1 MNTLTADAQLV
12 TAYLSGDRNAL
23 ASIYDLYA
31 PGLFDTA
38 AAMLSDRHDAA
49 DMVQDVFCIAAERLN
64 QLRDPDRLKPWL
76 YAVLRNEVY
85 RRTKKRKRT
94 TPTDFQSETVPDVVA
109 AFDPNAEGAAASF
122 DELAELV
129 RSAAAGL
136 DERDRLVLEL
146 SVRQG
151 LSGTDLA
158 DALGVSPEQSYSLVH
173 RMRDR
178 IEKSLGA
185 FTVAKMGSQDCK
197 ELATIISGW
206 NGEFSVLI
214 RKRVARHIDECAI
227 CEKTRSKYAPLA
239 LFGVAPAFLLP
250 IGLREKVLT
259 ATQSI
264 PVPSQSANAHAN
276 KSSRG
281 SQRSKHIKLNRN
293 DGFPR
298 LARASRHAMAIVA
311 STSAV
316 LLIGAG
322 VVLVQQSNDSGDIA
336 SADPIVAES
345 TQPTTNTD
353 VTSLP
358 ENINETSTLTPTS
371 TIENDES
378 TSTSFN
384 IAVPTSRPVTTT
396 VAVTTPAM
404 SSPLT
409 TVIASPT
416 PTIPP
421 TTTPSRPATTAPP
434 TTTPL
439 TTTPFRP
446 STTTAAPTTIPP
458 STTPLISRL
467 TTSTTVF
474 AFGLGNTAAIEI
486 TNTNA
491 AAVNWAVSETSGYFS
506 FSPASGSINAGAT
519 IKVMATFNRVAAA
532 DIAAAALTEGQFK
545 LPATLTTQSSLT
557 SPLTLAGVFGQPPVI
572 SNVSAKFAGLSCST
586 VQVQSAITDESS
598 LSSVS
603 AKITYTAPNS
613 LQKPAPVTI
622 ALTDSG
628 KGIWVGE
635 ASATP
640 TAAIAATVVITATDK
655 YGFTETANTKI
666 SRTNSC

>member
-94 TPTDFQSETVPDVVA
+94 TPTDFQSETVPEVVA

-197 ELATIISGW
+197 ELAAIISGW

-250 IGLREKVLT
+250 IGLREKVLA

-264 PVPSQSANAHAN
+264 PVPTQSANAHTN
-276 KSSRG
+276 KISRG
-281 SQRSKHIKLNRN
+281 SQRSRHIKLNRN
-293 DGFPR
+293 DGFP
-298 LARASRHAMAIVA
+298 LASRTSRHGMAIVA
-311 STSAV
+311 STTAV
-316 LLIGAG
+316 LLLIAG
-322 VVLVQQSNDSGDIA
+322 VVLLQQNDDTGNATSA
-336 SADPIVAES
+336 SPIVVDS
-345 TQPTTNTD
+345 TQPITDSATDSTNDSTNDSTTALTTD
-353 VTSLP
+353 
-358 ENINETSTLTPTS
+358 ST
-371 TIENDES
+371 TIGTVQS
-378 TSTSFN
+378 
-384 IAVPTSRPVTTT
+384 TTT
-396 VAVTTPAM
+396 IATVSSTPA
-404 SSPLT
+404 
-409 TVIASPT
+409 
-416 PTIPP
+416 
-421 TTTPSRPATTAPP
+421 TAA
-434 TTTPL
+434 
-439 TTTPFRP
+439 
-446 STTTAAPTTIPP
+446 TAAPTATSAPAPIPIP
-458 STTPLISRL
+458 NTNQP
-467 TTSTTVF
+467 TTSTTPARSIKPLLISTSILDF
-474 AFGLGNTAAIEI
+474 ARRVTASLTL
-486 TNTNA
+486 TNNNEGP
-491 AAVNWAVSETSGYFS
+491 VNWLLKETSGYFT
-506 FSPASGSINAGAT
+506 FAPASGSLNAGAT
-519 IKVMATFNRVAAA
+519 QTVSVTFARAAA
-532 DIAAAALTEGQFK
+532 SALAEGEFSFPATATTRGAADAALT
-545 LPATLTTQSSLT
+545 LI
-557 SPLTLAGVFGQPPVI
+557 GVVGRPPVI
-572 SNVSAKFAGLSCST
+572 ANFTPTFAGIACSRLNI
-586 VQVQSAITDESS
+586 QVPITDESS
-598 LSSVS
+598 IASVN
-603 AKITYTAPNS
+603 AKITYITPPNLQSPTTITTS
-613 LQKPAPVTI
+613 LN
-622 ALTDSG
+622 DSG
-628 KGIWVGE
+628 KGSWVV
-635 ASATP
+635 SLTNVPAT
-640 TAAIAATVVITATDK
+640 TTRVIVKITATDI
-655 YGFTETANTKI
+655 YGFSATSESGAN
-666 SRTNSC
+666 RTNSC

>member
-94 TPTDFQSETVPDVVA
+94 TPTDFQSETVPEVVA

-197 ELATIISGW
+197 ELAAIISGW

-250 IGLREKVLT
+250 IGLREKVLA

-264 PVPSQSANAHAN
+264 PVPTQSANAHTN
-276 KSSRG
+276 KISRG

-293 DGFPR
+293 DGFP
-298 LARASRHAMAIVA
+298 LASRTSRHAMAIVA
-311 STSAV
+311 STTAV
-316 LLIGAG
+316 LLLIAG
-322 VVLVQQSNDSGDIA
+322 VVLLQQNDDTGNATSA
-336 SADPIVAES
+336 SPIVVDS
-345 TQPTTNTD
+345 TQPITDSATDSTTDSVTD
-353 VTSLP
+353 
-358 ENINETSTLTPTS
+358 STTALTTDS
-371 TIENDES
+371 TTIGTVQS
-378 TSTSFN
+378 
-384 IAVPTSRPVTTT
+384 TTT
-396 VAVTTPAM
+396 IAPVSSTPA
-404 SSPLT
+404 T
-409 TVIASPT
+409 AATAT
-416 PTIPP
+416 
-421 TTTPSRPATTAPP
+421 TTAP
-434 TTTPL
+434 
-439 TTTPFRP
+439 
-446 STTTAAPTTIPP
+446 TATSAPAPIPIP
-458 STTPLISRL
+458 NTNQP
-467 TTSTTVF
+467 TTSTTPARSIKPLLMSTSILDF
-474 AFGLGNTAAIEI
+474 ARRVTASLTL
-486 TNTNA
+486 TNNNEGP
-491 AAVNWAVSETSGYFS
+491 VNWLLKETSGYFT
-506 FSPASGSINAGAT
+506 FAPASGSLNAGAT
-519 IKVMATFNRVAAA
+519 QTVSVTFARAAA
-532 DIAAAALTEGQFK
+532 SALTEGEFSF
-545 LPATLTTQSSLT
+545 PATAITRGAADAA
-557 SPLTLAGVFGQPPVI
+557 LTLIGVVGRPPEI
-572 SNVSAKFAGLSCST
+572 ANFTPTFAGIACSRLNI
-586 VQVQSAITDESS
+586 QVPITDESPIA
-598 LSSVS
+598 SVN
-603 AKITYTAPNS
+603 AKITYITPLNLQSAP
-613 LQKPAPVTI
+613 TI
-622 ALTDSG
+622 TTPLNDSG
-628 KGIWVGE
+628 KGSWV
-635 ASATP
+635 ASLTNVPAT
-640 TAAIAATVVITATDK
+640 TTRVIVKVTATDI
-655 YGFTETANTKI
+655 YGFSVTSESEAN
-666 SRTNSC
+666 RTNSC

>member
-94 TPTDFQSETVPDVVA
+94 TPTDFQSETVPEVVA

-185 FTVAKMGSQDCK
+185 FTVAKMGGQDCK
-197 ELATIISGW
+197 ELAAIISGW

-250 IGLREKVLT
+250 IGLREKVLA

-264 PVPSQSANAHAN
+264 PVPTQSANAHTN
-276 KSSRG
+276 KISRG
-281 SQRSKHIKLNRN
+281 SQRSRHIKLNRN
-293 DGFPR
+293 DGFP
-298 LARASRHAMAIVA
+298 LASRTSRHGMAIVA
-311 STSAV
+311 STTAV
-316 LLIGAG
+316 LLLIAG
-322 VVLVQQSNDSGDIA
+322 VVLLQQNDDTGKATSTG
-336 SADPIVAES
+336 PIVVDS
-345 TQPTTNTD
+345 TQPITDLAADSTNDSTTD
-353 VTSLP
+353 
-358 ENINETSTLTPTS
+358 ST
-371 TIENDES
+371 TIG
-378 TSTSFN
+378 
-384 IAVPTSRPVTTT
+384 T
-396 VAVTTPAM
+396 VQ
-404 SSPLT
+404 
-409 TVIASPT
+409 
-416 PTIPP
+416 
-421 TTTPSRPATTAPP
+421 
-434 TTTPL
+434 
-439 TTTPFRP
+439 
-446 STTTAAPTTIPP
+446 STTTIATVSSTPATAATAITTATATTTATPATAPMPIPNTNQP
-458 STTPLISRL
+458 
-467 TTSTTVF
+467 TTSTTPARSIKPLLISTSILDF
-474 AFGLGNTAAIEI
+474 ARRVTASLTL
-486 TNTNA
+486 TNNNEGP
-491 AAVNWAVSETSGYFS
+491 VNWLLKETSGYFT
-506 FSPASGSINAGAT
+506 FAPASGSLNAGAT
-519 IKVMATFNRVAAA
+519 QTVSVTFARAAA
-532 DIAAAALTEGQFK
+532 SALAEGEFSFPATATTRGVADTALTLSGIVGR
-545 LPATLTTQSSLT
+545 A
-557 SPLTLAGVFGQPPVI
+557 PVI
-572 SNVSAKFAGLSCST
+572 ANFTPTFAGIACSRLNI
-586 VQVQSAITDESS
+586 QVPITDESS
-598 LSSVS
+598 IASVN
-603 AKITYTAPNS
+603 AKITYITPPNLQSPTTITTS
-613 LQKPAPVTI
+613 LN
-622 ALTDSG
+622 DSG
-628 KGIWVGE
+628 KGSWV
-635 ASATP
+635 ASLTNVPAT
-640 TAAIAATVVITATDK
+640 TTRVIVKITATDI
-655 YGFTETANTKI
+655 YGFSATSESGAN
-666 SRTNSC
+666 RTNSC

>member
-94 TPTDFQSETVPDVVA
+94 TPTDFQSETVPEVVA

-197 ELATIISGW
+197 ELAAIISGW

-250 IGLREKVLT
+250 IGLREKVLA

-264 PVPSQSANAHAN
+264 PVPTQSANAHTN
-276 KSSRG
+276 KISRG
-281 SQRSKHIKLNRN
+281 SQRSRHIKLNRN
-293 DGFPR
+293 DGFP
-298 LARASRHAMAIVA
+298 LASRTSRHAMAIVA
-311 STSAV
+311 STTAV
-316 LLIGAG
+316 LLLIAG
-322 VVLVQQSNDSGDIA
+322 VVLLQQNDDTGKATSTG
-336 SADPIVAES
+336 PIVVDS
-345 TQPTTNTD
+345 TQPITDLAADSTNDSTTDSTTIGT
-353 VTSLP
+353 VQSTTTIATSS
-358 ENINETSTLTPTS
+358 STPATAATPT
-371 TIENDES
+371 TAA
-378 TSTSFN
+378 T
-384 IAVPTSRPVTTT
+384 A
-396 VAVTTPAM
+396 ATTPATA
-404 SSPLT
+404 P
-409 TVIASPT
+409 IPT
-416 PTIPP
+416 PNTNQP
-421 TTTPSRPATTAPP
+421 TTSTAPP
-434 TTTPL
+434 RSMKP
-439 TTTPFRP
+439 
-446 STTTAAPTTIPP
+446 I
-458 STTPLISRL
+458 LI
-467 TTSTTVF
+467 STTVLDF
-474 AFGLGNTAAIEI
+474 ARRTTASLTL
-486 TNTNA
+486 TNKNDTP
-491 AAVNWAVSETSGYFS
+491 VNWLLKETSGYFT
-506 FSPASGSINAGAT
+506 FVPASGSLNAGANQT
-519 IKVMATFNRVAAA
+519 VSVTFARAAA
-532 DIAAAALTEGQFK
+532 SALAEGEFSFPATATTRGAADAALT
-545 LPATLTTQSSLT
+545 LI
-557 SPLTLAGVFGQPPVI
+557 GVVGRPPEI
-572 SNVSAKFAGLSCST
+572 ANFTPTFAGIACSRLNI
-586 VQVQSAITDESS
+586 QVPITDESS
-598 LSSVS
+598 IASVN
-603 AKITYTAPNS
+603 AKITYITPPNLQSPTTITTS
-613 LQKPAPVTI
+613 LN
-622 ALTDSG
+622 DSG
-628 KGIWVGE
+628 KGSWV
-635 ASATP
+635 ASLTNVPAT
-640 TAAIAATVVITATDK
+640 TTRVIVKITATDI
-655 YGFTETANTKI
+655 YGFSATSESGAN
-666 SRTNSC
+666 RTNSC